1 MINRRTLMQQFSACT
16 GGMLLTP
23 FLQKLEAQ
31 ENGTYRPAKRVVFV
45 LFGNGFPEFGSVPKG
60 VSLEVQKTQQ
70 IPLDQ
75 HELPFDIEPFKP
87 YKDRLA
93 IVHGL
98 RGGRVMPYHGG
109 GFGSL
114 SGLFNGAGT
123 ERFTKVAGESIDAAI
138 ARKLPGIFPILNLG
152 IDPGSASTQT
162 YYCSSAWGPGRPIAS
177 QCRPELAYQSL
188 FGSVGATKNDFAS
201 RRNLLDLMSGDIK
214 KLEPNLT
221 GLEREQLEQHLA
233 GLEAL
238 SKRETHLSQMHES
251 GKLTKSAPKLPSPFP
266 ITWKDTVTAQF
277 DIAASALAVGL
288 TNVVTITSELCA
300 IRGKYSGISDVST
313 HPLGHDAP
321 DKELDLPGWEV
332 LALTRR
338 HMAERTA
345 ALLEKLK
352 NTPEDSG
359 TMLDNTLVVFMSD
372 SAETQHSAAD
382 NWPFV
387 LLGNLGGHIRT
398 NQLVLYPMHEHELSI
413 IKCGREDLKTRELK
427 KGFGGKGLSSNPT
440 INTLYNTLLHAVGD
454 PRPNFNLIGAD
465 KENPTL
471 AGPLKELLVA

>member
-1 MINRRTLMQQFSACT
+1 MINRRTLLKRFSACA
-16 GGMLLTP
+16 GGVLLTP
-23 FLQKLEAQ
+23 FLRKLEAQ
-31 ENGTYRPAKRVVFV
+31 EKGTYRPAKRVVFV

-60 VSLEVQKTQQ
+60 VSLEVKETQQ

-152 IDPGSASTQT
+152 IDPGSPFTQAH
-162 YYCSSAWGPGRPIAS
+162 YCSSAWGAGRPIAS

-188 FGSVGATKNDFAS
+188 FGSIGATKNDFAS

-214 KLEPNLT
+214 KLEANLS
-221 GLEREQLEQHLA
+221 GMEREQLEQHLA
-233 GLEAL
+233 ALEAL
-238 SKRETHLSQMHES
+238 SKREANLSQKFDAGM
-251 GKLTKSAPKLPSPFP
+251 LAKSAPKLPSPFP
-266 ITWKDTVTAQF
+266 RTWKDTVTAQF

-300 IRGKYSGISDVST
+300 IRGKYSGISDVTT
-313 HPLGHDAP
+313 HQLGHDDP
-321 DKELDLPGWEV
+321 DKGLDLPGFKV

-398 NQLVLYPMHEHELSI
+398 NQLVFYPMREHTL
-413 IKCGREDLKTRELK
+413 GDRVM
-427 KGFGGKGLSSNPT
+427 KGLVKGVGGIGLSSNPT

-454 PRPNFNLIGAD
+454 PRRHFNLIGAD

-471 AGPLKELLVA
+471 AGPLKELLMA

>member
-1 MINRRTLMQQFSACT
+1 MQQFSVGA

-31 ENGTYRPAKRVVFV
+31 ERGTYRTPKRVVFV
-45 LFGNGFPEFGSVPKG
+45 LFGNGFPEFGSVPTG
-60 VSLEVQKTQQ
+60 VSLEVQETQQ

-93 IVHGL
+93 ILHGL

-109 GFGSL
+109 GFGAL

-152 IDPGSASTQT
+152 IDPGSASTQAH
-162 YYCSSAWGPGRPIAS
+162 YCSSAWGPGRPIAS

-188 FGSVGATKNDFAS
+188 FGSIGATKNDFAS

-214 KLEPNLT
+214 KLEANLT
-221 GLEREQLEQHLA
+221 GIEREQLDHHIA
-233 GLEAL
+233 ALEAL
-238 SKRETHLSQMHES
+238 SKRESNLSNKFEA
-251 GKLTKSAPKLPSPFP
+251 GTLAESAPQLPSPFP
-266 ITWKDTVTAQF
+266 VTWKDTVTAQF

-300 IRGKYSGISDVST
+300 IRGKYSGISDVTT
-313 HPLGHDAP
+313 HQLGHDDP
-321 DKELDLPGWEV
+321 DKELNLQGFKV

-352 NTPEDSG
+352 STPEDSG

-372 SAETQHSAAD
+372 SAETQHSAAN

-387 LLGNLGGHIRT
+387 LLGNLGGRIRT
-398 NQLVLYPMHEHELSI
+398 NQLVLYPMREHRLGDQRPGEVM
-413 IKCGREDLKTRELK
+413 

-454 PRPNFNLIGAD
+454 PRPHFNLIGAD
-465 KENPTL
+465 RENPAL

>member
-1 MINRRTLMQQFSACT
+1 MTIHRRTLLQQVSAGA

-23 FLQKLEAQ
+23 FLQKLEAK
-31 ENGTYRPAKRVVFV
+31 ELGTYRTPKRVVFV

-60 VSLEVQKTQQ
+60 VSFEVQETQQ
-70 IPLDQ
+70 IPLEKKD
-75 HELPFDIEPFKP
+75 LPFDIEPFKP

-138 ARKLPGIFPILNLG
+138 ARKLPGIFPFLNLG
-152 IDPGSASTQT
+152 IDPGMPSTQT

-214 KLEPNLT
+214 RLEPNLT
-221 GLEREQLEQHLA
+221 GLEREQLGNHLA
-233 GLEAL
+233 ALEAL
-238 SKRETHLSQMHES
+238 SKRETNLSQKFEA
-251 GKLTKSAPKLPSPFP
+251 GTLTKSAPKMPAPFP

-300 IRGKYSGISDVST
+300 IRGQYTGISKLQT

-345 ALLEKLK
+345 ALLEQLK
-352 NTPEDSG
+352 GTPEDSG

-372 SAETQHSAAD
+372 SAETQHSAAN

-387 LLGNLGGHIRT
+387 LLGNLGGRIRT
-398 NQLVLYPMHEHELSI
+398 NQLVLYPMREHTLGDQRPGEI
-413 IKCGREDLKTRELK
+413 K
-427 KGFGGKGLSSNPT
+427 KGPGGKALSSNPT

-454 PRPNFNLIGAD
+454 QRPHFNLIGED
-465 KENPTL
+465 RENPTL
-471 AGPLKELLVA
+471 AGPLAELLIA

>member
-1 MINRRTLMQQFSACT
+1 
-16 GGMLLTP
+16 
-23 FLQKLEAQ
+23 
-31 ENGTYRPAKRVVFV
+31 
-45 LFGNGFPEFGSVPKG
+45 
-60 VSLEVQKTQQ
+60 
-70 IPLDQ
+70 
-75 HELPFDIEPFKP
+75 
-87 YKDRLA
+87 LA
-93 IVHGL
+93 IMHGL

-138 ARKLPGIFPILNLG
+138 ARRLPGIFPILNLG
-152 IDPGSASTQT
+152 IDPGSAQTQT
-162 YYCSSAWGPGRPIAS
+162 HYCSSAWGAGRPIAS

-188 FGSVGATKNDFAS
+188 FGSIGATKNDFAS

-214 KLEPNLT
+214 KLEANLS
-221 GLEREQLEQHLA
+221 GMEREQLEQHLA

-238 SKRETHLSQMHES
+238 SKRETNLSAKFEA
-251 GKLTKSAPKLPSPFP
+251 GVLAKSAPNLPSPFP
-266 ITWKDTVTAQF
+266 VTWKDTVNAQF

-300 IRGKYSGISDVST
+300 IRGKYTGISEVTT
-313 HPLGHDAP
+313 HQLGHDDP
-321 DKELDLPGWEV
+321 DKELNLQGFRV

-338 HMAERTA
+338 HMAEQTA

-352 NTPEDSG
+352 RTPEDAG

-372 SAETQHSAAD
+372 SAETQHSAAN

-398 NQLVLYPMHEHELSI
+398 NQLVLYPMHEHTLGDQKPGEV
-413 IKCGREDLKTRELK
+413 K
-427 KGFGGKGLSSNPT
+427 KGVGGKGLSSNPT

-454 PRPNFNLIGAD
+454 PRRHFNLIGAD

>member
-1 MINRRTLMQQFSACT
+1 
-16 GGMLLTP
+16 
-23 FLQKLEAQ
+23 
-31 ENGTYRPAKRVVFV
+31 
-45 LFGNGFPEFGSVPKG
+45 
-60 VSLEVQKTQQ
+60 
-70 IPLDQ
+70 
-75 HELPFDIEPFKP
+75 LPFDIEPFKP

-152 IDPGSASTQT
+152 IDPGTVSTQT
-162 YYCSSAWGPGRPIAS
+162 HYCSSAWGAGRPIAS

-188 FGSVGATKNDFAS
+188 FGSIGATKNDFAS

-214 KLEPNLT
+214 KLEANLS
-221 GLEREQLEQHLA
+221 GMEREQLEQHLA

-238 SKRETHLSQMHES
+238 SKRETNLSAKFEA
-251 GKLTKSAPKLPSPFP
+251 GVLAKSAPKLPSPFP
-266 ITWKDTVTAQF
+266 VAWKDTVTAQF

-300 IRGKYSGISDVST
+300 IRGKYTGISEVTT
-313 HPLGHDAP
+313 HQLGHDDP
-321 DKELDLPGWEV
+321 DKELNLQGFRV

-338 HMAERTA
+338 HMAEQTA

-352 NTPEDSG
+352 RTPEDAG

-372 SAETQHSAAD
+372 SAETQHSAAN

-398 NQLVLYPMHEHELSI
+398 NQLVLYPMHEHTLGDQKPGEV
-413 IKCGREDLKTRELK
+413 K
-427 KGFGGKGLSSNPT
+427 KGVGGKGLSSNPT
-440 INTLYNTLLHAVGD
+440 INTFYNTLLHAVGD
-454 PRPNFNLIGAD
+454 PRRHFNLIGAD

>member
-1 MINRRTLMQQFSACT
+1 MTINRRTLLQQFSVGA

-31 ENGTYRPAKRVVFV
+31 ERGTYRTPKRVVFV
-45 LFGNGFPEFGSVPKG
+45 LFGNGFPEFGSVPTG
-60 VSLEVQKTQQ
+60 VSLEVQETQQ

-93 IVHGL
+93 ILHGL

-109 GFGSL
+109 GFGAL

-152 IDPGSASTQT
+152 IDPGSASTQAH
-162 YYCSSAWGPGRPIAS
+162 YCSSAWGPGRPIAS

-188 FGSVGATKNDFAS
+188 FGSIGATKNDFAS

-214 KLEPNLT
+214 KLEANLT
-221 GLEREQLEQHLA
+221 GIEREQLDHHIA
-233 GLEAL
+233 ALEAL
-238 SKRETHLSQMHES
+238 SKRESNLSNKFEA
-251 GKLTKSAPKLPSPFP
+251 GTLAESAPQLPSPFP
-266 ITWKDTVTAQF
+266 VTWKDTVTAQF

-300 IRGKYSGISDVST
+300 IRGKYSGISDVTT
-313 HPLGHDAP
+313 HQLGHDDP
-321 DKELDLPGWEV
+321 DKELNLQGFKV

-352 NTPEDSG
+352 STPEDSG

-372 SAETQHSAAD
+372 SAETQHSAAN

-387 LLGNLGGHIRT
+387 LLGNLGGRIRT
-398 NQLVLYPMHEHELSI
+398 NQLVLYPMREHRLGDQRPGEVM
-413 IKCGREDLKTRELK
+413 

-454 PRPNFNLIGAD
+454 PRPHFNLIGAD
-465 KENPTL
+465 RENPAL